1 MVFKTHLFYT
11 LSTISLLLSG
21 LAELIFFQTVLLEV
35 SYNCYLEDPAQKCF
49 EFFLNDLSAPETVG
63 WVNWLRQSCTW
74 KGACD
79 MLYRLGLNLS
89 SAVAASL
96 GTFKLFSVVLTLMSW
111 RLIILRRWGGKCVE
125 ILQYLTI
132 LILKRGIL
140 YFAIIICIGTLR
152 LMVLQIVVM
161 VEMFIA
167 FVSLPWG
174 QLIALKKLDQS
185 RRLPSF
191 LKSRNR

>member
-1 MVFKTHLFYT
+1 
-11 LSTISLLLSG
+11 
-21 LAELIFFQTVLLEV
+21 
-35 SYNCYLEDPAQKCF
+35 
-49 EFFLNDLSAPETVG
+49 
-63 WVNWLRQSCTW
+63 
-74 KGACD
+74 

-161 VEMFIA
+161 VDGNVYCFC
-167 FVSLPWG
+167 
-174 QLIALKKLDQS
+174 QLALGTTDSVKKA
-185 RRLPSF
+185 RPI
-191 LKSRNR
+191 